1 MERLNGIIRNLRGL
15 ESLWGAR
22 DEGRLSLLG
31 VQVNDDRICI
41 SEENAFRIFGIRDF
55 AHFWKV
61 RSPITAYR
69 VYREKGEVF
78 VEFEGNRGKIM
89 SYLFVG
95 AFVYHLA
102 RVNVITNE
110 LEKIAEVLTKEAT
123 ELQSH
128 YESQTPVAEEVAQ
141 EVEVREMHQEE
152 EEEDEEEPPKK
163 RKRFLAGI
171 CRRTE
176 YDPEKMEPYPRCSE
190 RLSKLSEKGLIM
202 FILKDRE
209 EEPDSD
215 MDAYLTPTKTPN
227 MYENA
232 HQVHEYENDDIA
244 SAFNIGPE
252 N

>member
-1 MERLNGIIRNLRGL
+1 
-15 ESLWGAR
+15 
-22 DEGRLSLLG
+22 
-31 VQVNDDRICI
+31 VNDDRICI

-55 AHFWKV
+55 AQFWKV
-61 RSPITAYR
+61 RSPITA
-69 VYREKGEVF
+69 YREKGEVF
-78 VEFEGNRGKIM
+78 VEFEGNRGKVM

-102 RVNVITNE
+102 RVHVITNE
-110 LEKIAEVLTKEAT
+110 LEKIAEVLTEEAT

-128 YESQTPVAEEVAQ
+128 YESQTPVAEKVVQ
-141 EVEVREMHQEE
+141 EVEVRETLQE

-163 RKRFLAGI
+163 RKRFSAGI

-190 RLSKLSEKGLIM
+190 RLRSKLSEKGLIM

-209 EEPDSD
+209 VEPDSD
-215 MDAYLTPTKTPN
+215 MDAYLTPTNTPN
-227 MYENA
+227 EYENVR
-232 HQVHEYENDDIA
+232 QVHEYENDDIA